1 MLFKRTT
8 ALHTVRCLLAFGLL
22 TTCLAAMSKAQ
33 EDPRLYT
40 ARNQAAASTA
50 GGSSPTPG
58 VAPRSTPEADA
69 KVNALIAE
77 VLEPE
82 VKMELLERRSK
93 VIRTKLP
100 VSRVSITDPKTV
112 EVVQFSPTEFELIG
126 LKSGD
131 TNLSFWFTN
140 NQSLR
145 YSVHV
150 AADKGPEAQITRE
163 YRELEN
169 KVNEMFPNSRIQL
182 IPLADKLILRGQA
195 RDSSEASQILA
206 VLSGRGSGQLEGVAG
221 VGAGGLM
228 NLGKAATPNPG
239 GSEIPTHSI
248 INLLD
253 VPGEQ
258 QIMLKVRI
266 AKLDRTAAREMSVKM
281 HANGG
286 VVSYNTE
293 AGGLSAAFSSV
304 LTPSDLK
311 LALKAVN
318 TVGYSKILAEPNLV
332 TLNGKP
338 ASFSSGGK
346 FAVPT
351 AVGIGGVSG
360 INTQFYQYGTELTFT
375 PTIIDRDRIRLV
387 VEPTSSEIDKDNTVN
402 GIPGVTNRNV
412 RTTVDLRTGQWL
424 AIGGLIEDTQKG
436 TKVKVPFVGDIPII
450 GMAFSQTTVKRNET
464 ELMILVSPELVHPMD
479 AREAPLVLPGMEIG
493 EPGDVAYYIG
503 GAIAAQYERVPNCG
517 GVRSCPTQ
525 PCPPTAETRVQASR
539 EAMARPDFQA
549 SEKYYVYGQHGVSK

>member
-1 MLFKRTT
+1 MN
-8 ALHTVRCLLAFGLL
+8 L
-22 TTCLAAMSKAQ
+22 T
-33 EDPRLYT
+33 
-40 ARNQAAASTA
+40 
-50 GGSSPTPG
+50 
-58 VAPRSTPEADA
+58 
-69 KVNALIAE
+69 
-77 VLEPE
+77 
-82 VKMELLERRSK
+82 ERRSK
-93 VIRTKLP
+93 VVRTKLP

-126 LKSGD
+126 LKAGD

-145 YSVHV
+145 YVVHV
-150 AADKGPEAQITRE
+150 AADKGPEGHIAKE
-163 YRELEN
+163 YRDLEN
-169 KVNEMFPNSRIQL
+169 KINEMFPDSRIQL

-195 RDSSEASQILA
+195 KDAGDASKILS
-206 VLSGRGSGQLEGVAG
+206 VLSGRGSGQLDGVNG
-221 VGAGGLM
+221 LGSGGLM

-239 GSEIPTHSI
+239 GTEIPTHNI

-281 HANGG
+281 RANGG
-286 VVSYNTE
+286 IVAYNTE
-293 AGGLSAAFSSV
+293 SGGLSAAFTSV
-304 LTPSDLK
+304 LNNDDLK
-311 LALKAVN
+311 LALTAVN

-360 INTQFYQYGTELTFT
+360 VNTQFFQYGTELTFT
-375 PTIIDRDRIRLV
+375 PSIIDKDRIRLV
-387 VEPTSSEIDKDNTVN
+387 VDPSSSELDKDNTVG
-402 GIPGVTNRNV
+402 GIPGVTNRGA

-424 AIGGLIEDTQKG
+424 AIGGLIEDSAKA
-436 TKVKVPFVGDIPII
+436 TKVSVPFLGSIPII
-450 GMAFSQTTVKRNET
+450 GMAFSQTTSKRNET

-479 AREAPLVLPGMEIG
+479 AREAPLVLPGMEIA
-493 EPGDVAYYIG
+493 EPGDVAFYLG

-517 GVRSCPTQ
+517 GHACPTQ
-525 PCPPTAETRVQASR
+525 PCPQTAEAQEHASR
-539 EAMARPDFQA
+539 EAMAKPDYQA
-549 SEKYYVYGQHGVSK
+549 SEKYYIYGQHGVSK